1 MERPSLQSSTKVNV
15 SDLIDSSL
23 VGGFQIAI
31 FILCGLCLML
41 DGFDVQAIGYVA
53 KTLFTE
59 WHIPNAAGRVV
70 SSTLVGVL
78 FGSILLSML
87 ADKIGRRP
95 VLIGATLYFSVLTM
109 LTTQT
114 HSLNTLMGIRFLA
127 GLGLGGIMPNA
138 VALVGEYS
146 PRRSRVSIMLIVAN
160 GFTAGAAIGGIIA
173 SWLVPAYGWKSVF
186 YAGGA
191 LPLAIGLTMLVW
203 LPESLQFLVQ
213 QGRREKTRERIGR
226 WLKRIAPELVVSND
240 TQFVLTETKQPGVSF
255 IRLFHGGRAGGTSL
269 IWVVN
274 FLNLLNLYF
283 LASWLPTVAQ
293 EAGYSPSTS
302 ILVGSTLQIGG
313 MFGALGLG
321 WFIHRMGFV
330 PVLVSCFTLACVNIA
345 LIGQPGLSL
354 LLLIAVVFVAG
365 IGIVGG
371 QAGVN
376 ALSATYYPTD
386 LRSTGIGAGLGIGRI
401 GSIIGPTLGEYMKA
415 HWPVHELFYA
425 AAVPA
430 LVAALVL
437 LFFSGALKPR

>member
-1 MERPSLQSSTKVNV
+1 MQDSRKLDVVEV
-15 SDLIDSSL
+15 IDSSPI
-23 VGGFQIAI
+23 GRFQIAI
-31 FILCGLCLML
+31 FVLCGLCLML

-59 WHIPNAAGRVV
+59 WQIPNSAGRVV
-70 SSTLVGVL
+70 SATLVGVL

-87 ADKIGRRP
+87 ADKVGRRP
-95 VLIGATLYFSVLTM
+95 VLIGATLYFSVLTL
-109 LTTQT
+109 LTAQMTT
-114 HSLNTLMGIRFLA
+114 LDSLLLIRFLA
-127 GLGLGGIMPNA
+127 GIGLGGIMPNA
-138 VALVGEYS
+138 VALVGEFS

-160 GFTAGAAIGGIIA
+160 GFTAGAAIGGVIA
-173 SWLVPAYGWKSVF
+173 AWMVPAFGWKSVF
-186 YAGGA
+186 YAGGL
-191 LPLAIGLTMLVW
+191 LPLFIGLTMLFW

-213 QGRREKTRERIGR
+213 QGRPEKTRGRIGR
-226 WLKRIAPELVVSND
+226 WLKLIAPDRRIDDKSE
-240 TQFVLTETKQPGVSF
+240 FVISEKKNPGVSF
-255 IRLFHGGRAGGTSL
+255 IRLFHGGRGGGTVL

-313 MFGALGLG
+313 TIGALSLG
-321 WFIHRMGFV
+321 WFIHRLGFV
-330 PVLVSCFTLACVNIA
+330 PVLVSCFALACVNIA
-345 LIGQPGLSL
+345 LIGQPGMSL
-354 LLLIAVVFVAG
+354 FVLISVVFITG

-376 ALSATYYPTD
+376 AMSATYYPTD
-386 LRSTGIGAGLGIGRI
+386 LRSTGIGAGLGVGRI
-401 GSIIGPTLGEYMKA
+401 GSIIGPTLGEYMRA
-415 HWPVHELFYA
+415 AWPVHQLFYA

-437 LFFSGALKPR
+437 LIFGKALSQRQK

>member
-1 MERPSLQSSTKVNV
+1 LQNTTKVNV
-15 SDLIDSSL
+15 ADLIDNSK
-23 VGGFQIAI
+23 VGRFQVGI
-31 FILCGLCLML
+31 FILCGVCLML

-59 WHIPNAAGRVV
+59 WHIPNSAGRVV
-70 SSTLVGVL
+70 SATLVGVL
-78 FGSILLSML
+78 LGSILLSML
-87 ADKIGRRP
+87 ADRIGRRP
-95 VLIGATLYFSVLTM
+95 VLIGATLYFSVLTV
-109 LTTQT
+109 LTTQMT
-114 HSLNTLMGIRFLA
+114 TLDSLLGIRFLA
-127 GLGLGGIMPNA
+127 GIGLGGIMPNA

-160 GFTAGAAIGGIIA
+160 GFTAGAAIGGVIA
-173 SWLVPAYGWKSVF
+173 SWLVPAFGWKSVF

-191 LPLAIGLTMLVW
+191 LPLVIGLSMLLW

-213 QGRREKTRERIGR
+213 KGRPKETRAQIGR
-226 WLKRIAPELVVSND
+226 WLKRIAPGLQMND
-240 TQFVLTETKQPGVSF
+240 SVEFVLSEKKQAGVSF
-255 IRLFHGGRAGGTSL
+255 VRLFHQGRAGGTSL

-283 LASWLPTVAQ
+283 LGTWLPTVAA
-293 EAGYSPSTS
+293 EAGFSASTS

-313 MFGALGLG
+313 TVGALALG

-354 LLLIAVVFVAG
+354 LLLLTVVFIAG

-401 GSIIGPTLGEYMKA
+401 GSIIGPTLGEYMRKE
-415 HWPVHELFYA
+415 WPVHELFYA

-430 LVAALVL
+430 LVAAVVL
-437 LFFSGALKPR
+437 LFFRNALKPR

>member
-1 MERPSLQSSTKVNV
+1 LQNTTKVNV
-15 SDLIDSSL
+15 ADLIDNSK
-23 VGGFQIAI
+23 VGGFQVGI
-31 FILCGLCLML
+31 FILCGVCLML

-59 WHIPNAAGRVV
+59 WHIPNSAGRVV
-70 SSTLVGVL
+70 SATLVGVL
-78 FGSILLSML
+78 LGSILLSML

-95 VLIGATLYFSVLTM
+95 VLIGATLYFSLLTV
-109 LTTQT
+109 LTTQMT
-114 HSLNTLMGIRFLA
+114 TLDSLLAVRFLA
-127 GLGLGGIMPNA
+127 GIGLGGIMPNA

-160 GFTAGAAIGGIIA
+160 GFTAGAAIGGVIA
-173 SWLVPAYGWKSVF
+173 SWLVPAFGWKSVF

-191 LPLAIGLTMLVW
+191 LPLVIGLSMLLW

-213 QGRREKTRERIGR
+213 RERPEVTREKIGR
-226 WLKRIAPELVVSND
+226 WLKRIAPGLQMND
-240 TQFVLTETKQPGVSF
+240 RVEFVLTEKKQAGVSF
-255 IRLFHGGRAGGTSL
+255 VRLFHQGRAGGTSL

-283 LASWLPTVAQ
+283 LAAWLPTVAA
-293 EAGYSPSTS
+293 EAGFSPSTS

-313 MFGALGLG
+313 TFGALALG
-321 WFIHRMGFV
+321 WFIHRLGFV

-354 LLLIAVVFVAG
+354 LVLITVVFIAG

-401 GSIIGPTLGEYMKA
+401 GSIIGPTLGEYMRKE
-415 HWPVHELFYA
+415 WPVHELFYA

-437 LFFSGALKPR
+437 LFFRNALKPR

>member
-1 MERPSLQSSTKVNV
+1 LQNTTTVNV
-15 SDLIDSSL
+15 ADLIDNSK
-23 VGGFQIAI
+23 VGGFQVGI
-31 FILCGLCLML
+31 FILCGICLML

-59 WHIPNAAGRVV
+59 WHIPNSAGRVV
-70 SSTLVGVL
+70 SATLVGVL
-78 FGSILLSML
+78 LGSILLSML

-95 VLIGATLYFSVLTM
+95 VLIGATLYFSVLTV
-109 LTTQT
+109 LTTQMT
-114 HSLNTLMGIRFLA
+114 TLDSLLGIRFLA
-127 GLGLGGIMPNA
+127 GIGLGGIMPNA

-160 GFTAGAAIGGIIA
+160 GFTAGAAIGGVIA
-173 SWLVPAYGWKSVF
+173 SWLVPAFGWKSVF

-191 LPLAIGLTMLVW
+191 LPLVIGLSMLLW

-213 QGRREKTRERIGR
+213 QGRPEARAKIGR
-226 WLKRIAPELVVSND
+226 WLKRIAPGLQMND
-240 TQFVLTETKQPGVSF
+240 SVEFVLTEKKHAGVSF
-255 IRLFHGGRAGGTSL
+255 VRLFHQGRAGGTTL

-283 LASWLPTVAQ
+283 LAAWLPTVAA
-293 EAGYSPSTS
+293 EAGFSPSTS

-313 MFGALGLG
+313 TFGALALG
-321 WFIHRMGFV
+321 WFIHRLGFV
-330 PVLVSCFTLACVNIA
+330 PVLVSCFTLACINIA

-354 LLLIAVVFVAG
+354 LVLITVVFIAG

-401 GSIIGPTLGEYMKA
+401 GSIIGPTLGEYMRMN
-415 HWPVHELFYA
+415 WPVHELFYA

-437 LFFSGALKPR
+437 LFFRNALKPR

>member
-1 MERPSLQSSTKVNV
+1 MQNSQKLDVVEV
-15 SDLIDSSL
+15 IDNSGIS
-23 VGGFQIAI
+23 GFQIAI
-31 FILCGLCLML
+31 FVVCGLCRML

-59 WHIPNAAGRVV
+59 WRIPNSAGRVV
-70 SSTLVGVL
+70 SATLVGVL
-78 FGSILLSML
+78 LGSILLSML

-95 VLIGATLYFSVLTM
+95 VLIGATLYFSVLTI
-109 LTTQT
+109 LTARMTT
-114 HSLNTLMGIRFLA
+114 LDSLLGIRFLA
-127 GLGLGGIMPNA
+127 GIGLGGIMPNA
-138 VALVGEYS
+138 VALVGEFS

-186 YAGGA
+186 YAGGI
-191 LPLAIGLTMLVW
+191 LPLLIGLTMLFW

-213 QGRREKTRERIGR
+213 QGRTEKTRGRIGR
-226 WLKRIAPELVVSND
+226 WLKLIAPGTRLDDKTE
-240 TQFVLTETKQPGVSF
+240 FVMSGKKNPGVPF
-255 IRLFHGGRAGGTSL
+255 VRLFHDGRGGGTAL

-283 LASWLPTVAQ
+283 LAAWLPTVAQ

-313 MFGALGLG
+313 AIGALSLG
-321 WFIHRMGFV
+321 WFIHRIGFV
-330 PVLVSCFTLACVNIA
+330 PVLVSCFGLACVNIA

-354 LLLIAVVFVAG
+354 FILISVVFIAG

-386 LRSTGIGAGLGIGRI
+386 LRSTGIGAGLGVGRI
-401 GSIIGPTLGEYMKA
+401 GSIIGPTLGEYMRMA
-415 HWPVHELFYA
+415 WPVHQLFYA

-437 LFFSGALKPR
+437 VFFGRALAQRQR

>member
-1 MERPSLQSSTKVNV
+1 MKINV
-15 SDLIDSSL
+15 SEQIDDGKI
-23 VGGFQIAI
+23 GGFQVGI

-53 KTLFTE
+53 KSLFAD

-78 FGSILLSML
+78 IGSIGLSML
-87 ADKIGRRP
+87 ADKFGRRP
-95 VLIGATLYFSVLTM
+95 VLIAASLYFSVLTL
-109 LTTQT
+109 LTTQV
-114 HSLNTLMGIRFLA
+114 HTLDALLGIRFLA
-127 GLGLGGIMPNA
+127 GIGLGGIMPNA

-146 PRRSRVSIMLIVAN
+146 PRRSRVSIMLIVGN
-160 GFTAGAAIGGIIA
+160 GFTAGAAIGGVIA

-186 YAGGA
+186 YAGGI
-191 LPLAIGLTMLVW
+191 LPLVIGLSMLFW

-213 QGRREKTRERIGR
+213 QGNAAKTRDRIGR
-226 WLKRIAPELVVSND
+226 WLKRIAPAVHMDSATE
-240 TQFVLTETKQPGVSF
+240 FVLTEKKHPGVPLV
-255 IRLFHGGRAGGTSL
+255 RLFQDGRAGGTTL

-283 LASWLPTVAQ
+283 LAAWLPTVAQ

-313 MFGALGLG
+313 TFGALGLG

-330 PVLVSCFTLACVNIA
+330 PALVSCFTLACVNIA

-354 LLLIAVVFVAG
+354 FLLVSVVFVAG

-371 QAGVN
+371 QSGVN
-376 ALSATYYPTD
+376 AMSATYYPTD
-386 LRSTGIGAGLGIGRI
+386 LRSTGIGAGLGVGRL
-401 GSIIGPTLGEYMKA
+401 GSIIGPTLGEYMRM
-415 HWPVHELFYA
+415 HYSVHQLFYA
-425 AAVPA
+425 AAIPA
-430 LVAALVL
+430 LVAAVVL
-437 LFFSGALKPR
+437 LSFRNAVKPR

>member
-1 MERPSLQSSTKVNV
+1 MQNPQKLDVVEV
-15 SDLIDSSL
+15 ID
-23 VGGFQIAI
+23 GARIGAFQISI
-31 FILCGLCLML
+31 FVMCGLCLML

-59 WHIPNAAGRVV
+59 WQIPNSAGRVV
-70 SSTLVGVL
+70 SATLVGVL
-78 FGSILLSML
+78 LGSILLSML

-95 VLIGATLYFSVLTM
+95 VLIGATLYFSVLTL
-109 LTTQT
+109 LTAKMTT
-114 HSLNTLMGIRFLA
+114 LDSLLGVRFLA
-127 GLGLGGIMPNA
+127 GIGLGGIMPNA

-146 PRRSRVSIMLIVAN
+146 PRRSRVTIMLIVAN
-160 GFTAGAAIGGIIA
+160 GFTAGAAIGGVIA
-173 SWLVPAYGWKSVF
+173 SWLVPTYGWKSVF
-186 YAGGA
+186 YAGGV
-191 LPLAIGLTMLVW
+191 LPLMIGLCMLLW

-213 QGRREKTRERIGR
+213 QKQSDSTRRRIAH
-226 WLKRIAPELVVSND
+226 WLRRIAPDRNIDDQTNFQLSD
-240 TQFVLTETKQPGVSF
+240 TKNPGVPF
-255 IRLFHGGRAGGTSL
+255 IRLFHDGRGGGTTL

-313 MFGALGLG
+313 TIGALCLG
-321 WFIHRMGFV
+321 WIIHRLGFV
-330 PVLVSCFTLACVNIA
+330 PVLVSCFSLAAINIA

-354 LLLIAVVFVAG
+354 FLLISVVFVTG

-386 LRSTGIGAGLGIGRI
+386 LRSTGIGAGLGVGRI
-401 GSIIGPTLGEYMKA
+401 GSIIGPTLGEYMRSA
-415 HWPVHELFYA
+415 WPVHQLFYA

-430 LVAALVL
+430 LVAAIVL
-437 LFFSGALKPR
+437 LVFGKALIQRKR

>member
-1 MERPSLQSSTKVNV
+1 MTTLESL
-15 SDLIDSSL
+15 L
-23 VGGFQIAI
+23 
-31 FILCGLCLML
+31 
-41 DGFDVQAIGYVA
+41 
-53 KTLFTE
+53 
-59 WHIPNAAGRVV
+59 
-70 SSTLVGVL
+70 
-78 FGSILLSML
+78 
-87 ADKIGRRP
+87 
-95 VLIGATLYFSVLTM
+95 
-109 LTTQT
+109 
-114 HSLNTLMGIRFLA
+114 GIRFLA
-127 GLGLGGIMPNA
+127 GIGLGGIMPNA
-138 VALVGEYS
+138 VALVGEFS

-173 SWLVPAYGWKSVF
+173 SWLVPAFGWKSVF
-186 YAGGA
+186 YAGGV
-191 LPLAIGLTMLVW
+191 LPMLIGLTMLFW

-213 QGRREKTRERIGR
+213 QGRPQKTRQQIVR
-226 WLKRIAPELVVSND
+226 WLKLIAPNTRMDDSSEFVVS
-240 TQFVLTETKQPGVSF
+240 EKKKPGVSF
-255 IRLFHGGRAGGTSL
+255 IRLFHDGRGGGTAL

-313 MFGALGLG
+313 TIGALCLG
-321 WFIHRMGFV
+321 WFIHRLGFV
-330 PVLVSCFTLACVNIA
+330 PVLVSCFALACVNIA

-354 LLLIAVVFVAG
+354 FLLISVVFTAG

-386 LRSTGIGAGLGIGRI
+386 LRSTGIGAGLGVGRI
-401 GSIIGPTLGEYMKA
+401 GSIIGPTLGEYMRSA
-415 HWPVHELFYA
+415 WPVHQLFYA

-437 LFFSGALKPR
+437 LFFGKALSQRQE

>member
-1 MERPSLQSSTKVNV
+1 LQNSTKTNV
-15 SDLIDSSL
+15 ADLIDNSRI
-23 VGGFQIAI
+23 GGFQIAL
-31 FILCGLCLML
+31 FVLCGLCLML

-59 WHIPNAAGRVV
+59 WHIPNSAGRVV

-78 FGSILLSML
+78 LGSIFLSML

-109 LTTQT
+109 LTTQVT
-114 HSLNTLMGIRFLA
+114 SLDALLGIRFLA
-127 GLGLGGIMPNA
+127 GIGLGGIMPNA

-191 LPLAIGLTMLVW
+191 LPLVIGLTMLVW

-213 QGRREKTRERIGR
+213 RGRPERTRERIGR
-226 WLKRIAPELVVSND
+226 WLKRIAPSARIND
-240 TQFVLTETKQPGVSF
+240 KTEYVLTEKKHSGVPF
-255 IRLFHGGRAGGTSL
+255 VRLFHDGRAGGTSL

-313 MFGALGLG
+313 TIGALSLG

-330 PVLVSCFTLACVNIA
+330 PVLVSCFALACANIA

-354 LLLIAVVFVAG
+354 FLLISVVFVAG

-376 ALSATYYPTD
+376 ALSATFYPTD

-401 GSIIGPTLGEYMKA
+401 GSIIGPTLGEYMRKE
-415 HWPVHELFYA
+415 WPVHQLFYA
-425 AAVPA
+425 AAIPA
-430 LVAALVL
+430 LIAAVV
-437 LFFSGALKPR
+437 LFFFRNALKSR

>member
-1 MERPSLQSSTKVNV
+1 LQNTTKVNV
-15 SDLIDSSL
+15 ADLIDNSK
-23 VGGFQIAI
+23 VGSFQVGI
-31 FILCGLCLML
+31 FILCGVCLML

-59 WHIPNAAGRVV
+59 WHIPNSAGRVV
-70 SSTLVGVL
+70 SATLVGVL
-78 FGSILLSML
+78 LGSILLSML
-87 ADKIGRRP
+87 ADRIGRRP
-95 VLIGATLYFSVLTM
+95 VLIGATLYFSVLTV
-109 LTTQT
+109 LTTQMT
-114 HSLNTLMGIRFLA
+114 TLDSLLGIRFLA
-127 GLGLGGIMPNA
+127 GIGLGGIMPNA

-160 GFTAGAAIGGIIA
+160 GFTAGAAIGGVIA
-173 SWLVPAYGWKSVF
+173 SWLVPAFGWKSVF

-191 LPLAIGLTMLVW
+191 LPLVIGLSMLLW

-213 QGRREKTRERIGR
+213 KGRPKETRAQIGR
-226 WLKRIAPELVVSND
+226 WLKRIAPGLQMND
-240 TQFVLTETKQPGVSF
+240 SVEFVLSEKKQAGVSF
-255 IRLFHGGRAGGTSL
+255 VRLFHQGRAGGTSL

-283 LASWLPTVAQ
+283 LGTWLPTVAA
-293 EAGYSPSTS
+293 EAGFSASTS

-313 MFGALGLG
+313 TVGALALG

-354 LLLIAVVFVAG
+354 LLLLTVVFIAG

-401 GSIIGPTLGEYMKA
+401 GSIIGPTLGEYMRKE
-415 HWPVHELFYA
+415 WPVHELFYA

-430 LVAALVL
+430 LVAAVVL
-437 LFFSGALKPR
+437 LFFRNALKPR

>member
-1 MERPSLQSSTKVNV
+1 LQSPTKVNV
-15 SDLIDSSL
+15 SDLIDSSR

-213 QGRREKTRERIGR
+213 QGRGEKTRERIGR
-226 WLKRIAPELVVSND
+226 WLKRIAAGLVVND
-240 TQFVLTETKQPGVSF
+240 RTEFVLTEKKQPGVSF

-313 MFGALGLG
+313 AFGALGLG

-354 LLLIAVVFVAG
+354 AILVTVVFVAG

-415 HWPVHELFYA
+415 HWPVRELFYA

-437 LFFSGALKPR
+437 FFFRGALKSR

>member
-1 MERPSLQSSTKVNV
+1 LQNTTKVNV
-15 SDLIDSSL
+15 TDLIDNSK
-23 VGGFQIAI
+23 VGRFQVGI
-31 FILCGLCLML
+31 FILCGVCLML

-59 WHIPNAAGRVV
+59 WHIPNSAGRVV
-70 SSTLVGVL
+70 SATLVGVL
-78 FGSILLSML
+78 LGSILLSML
-87 ADKIGRRP
+87 ADRIGRRP
-95 VLIGATLYFSVLTM
+95 VLIGATLYFSVLTV
-109 LTTQT
+109 LTTQMT
-114 HSLNTLMGIRFLA
+114 TLDSLLGIRFLA
-127 GLGLGGIMPNA
+127 GIGLGGIMPNA

-160 GFTAGAAIGGIIA
+160 GFTAGAAIGGVIA
-173 SWLVPAYGWKSVF
+173 SWLVPAFGWKSVF

-191 LPLAIGLTMLVW
+191 LPLVIGLSMLLW

-213 QGRREKTRERIGR
+213 KGRPKETRAQIGR
-226 WLKRIAPELVVSND
+226 WLKRIAPGLQMND
-240 TQFVLTETKQPGVSF
+240 SVEFVLTEKKQAGVSF
-255 IRLFHGGRAGGTSL
+255 VRLFHQGRAGGTSL

-283 LASWLPTVAQ
+283 LGTWLPTVAA
-293 EAGYSPSTS
+293 EAGFSASTS

-313 MFGALGLG
+313 TVGALALG

-354 LLLIAVVFVAG
+354 LLLLTVVFIAG

-401 GSIIGPTLGEYMKA
+401 GSIIGPTLGEYMRKE
-415 HWPVHELFYA
+415 WPVHELFYA

-437 LFFSGALKPR
+437 LFFRNALKPR

>member
-1 MERPSLQSSTKVNV
+1 LQKSTKVNV
-15 SDLIDSSL
+15 AELIDNSK

-31 FILCGLCLML
+31 FILCGICLML

-53 KTLFTE
+53 KTLFSE

-70 SSTLVGVL
+70 SSTLIGVL
-78 FGSILLSML
+78 LGSILLSML

-95 VLIGATLYFSVLTM
+95 VLIGATLYFSVLTI
-109 LTTQT
+109 LTTQMT
-114 HSLNTLMGIRFLA
+114 SLEGLLGIRFLA
-127 GLGLGGIMPNA
+127 GIGLGGIMPNA
-138 VALVGEYS
+138 VALVSEYS
-146 PRRSRVSIMLIVAN
+146 PRRSRVTIMLIVAN
-160 GFTAGAAIGGIIA
+160 GFTAGAAIGGVIA
-173 SWLVPAYGWKSVF
+173 AWLVPAYGWKSVF

-213 QGRREKTRERIGR
+213 QSKSDATRARIGR
-226 WLKRIAPELVVSND
+226 WLNRVAPTMRMDDSVEFVSP
-240 TQFVLTETKQPGVSF
+240 EKKQSGVSF
-255 IRLFHGGRAGGTSL
+255 LRLFHQGRAGGTSL

-293 EAGYSPSTS
+293 EAGYSSSTS

-313 MFGALGLG
+313 TFGALGLG

-354 LLLIAVVFVAG
+354 LILITVVFIAG

-401 GSIIGPTLGEYMKA
+401 GSIIGPTLGEYMRKE
-415 HWPVHELFYA
+415 WPVHQLFYA
-425 AAVPA
+425 AAIPA

-437 LFFSGALKPR
+437 LFFRSALKPR